1 MLRVEGLTTHY
12 GRIRAI
18 SDVDLW
24 VDRGEIVTLIGSN
37 GVGKSTTLLT
47 ISGVLRPTSGMIE
60 FEGASIG
67 GLKAHQVARRG
78 IVQVPEG
85 RRILPQLTVSENL
98 ELGGF
103 SRTAHERAASMSRV
117 FELFPR
123 LAERR
128 EQAGGTLSGGEQQ
141 MLAIGR
147 ALMAE
152 PRLLIL
158 DEPSLGLAP
167 KIIDQIF
174 EIIRSLNAAGM
185 TILLVEQN
193 AVMALEIA
201 HRGYVME
208 VGRIAL
214 EGKAAMLRD
223 NPAVRESYLGLS

>member
-1 MLRVEGLTTHY
+1 MLQVDGLTTHY
-12 GRIRAI
+12 GRIQAI
-18 SDVDLW
+18 SSVSLR
-24 VDRGEIVTLIGSN
+24 VERGEIVTLIGSN

-47 ISGVLRPTSGMIE
+47 ISGVLTPTSGRIV
-60 FEGASIG
+60 FEDADIAGM
-67 GLKAHQVARRG
+67 KAHRVARRG

-85 RRILPQLTVSENL
+85 RRILPQLSVTENL
-98 ELGGF
+98 DLGGF
-103 SRTAHERAASMSRV
+103 NRTVRERTASMSRV
-117 FELFPR
+117 FDLFPR

-128 EQAGGTLSGGEQQ
+128 HQAGGTLSGGEQQ

-167 KIIDQIF
+167 KVIEQIF
-174 EIIRSLNAAGM
+174 TIIRSLNAQGI

-193 AVMALEIA
+193 AVMALEVA

-208 VGRIAL
+208 IGRIAL
-214 EGKAAMLRD
+214 EGDADSLRND
-223 NPAVRESYLGLS
+223 PAVRQSYLGL

>member
-18 SDVDLW
+18 ADVDLR
-24 VDRGEIVTLIGSN
+24 VERGEIVTLIGSN

-47 ISGVLRPTSGMIE
+47 ISGVLRPTSGRVD
-60 FEGASIG
+60 FEGQDIAG
-67 GLKAHQVARRG
+67 MKAHEVARRG
-78 IVQVPEG
+78 ISQVPEG
-85 RRILPQLTVSENL
+85 RRILPQLTVTENL
-98 ELGGF
+98 DLGGF
-103 SRTAHERAASMSRV
+103 MRTARERSRSMDRV
-117 FELFPR
+117 FEIFPR

-128 EQAGGTLSGGEQQ
+128 AQAGGTLSGGEQQ

-167 KIIDQIF
+167 KIIEQIF
-174 EIIRSLNAAGM
+174 GIIRELNAGGI

-193 AVMALEIA
+193 AVMALEVA
-201 HRGYVME
+201 HRGYVLEM
-208 VGRIAL
+208 GRIAI
-214 EGKAAMLRD
+214 EGSATDLRD
-223 NPAVRESYLGLS
+223 NPSVRRSYLGL